1 MSNTIPL
8 SNPVGTS
15 IYVNLTSNAT
25 GSQVKTS
32 SIAIFQVDID
42 NSAGSIDVFT
52 KLYNVSSAPTVGTTV
67 PDAVIRTTA
76 GRRQSVMFGQGEG
89 ITYATGL
96 FEATVTQGGTGGTT
110 APTTAVIVR
119 IEKT

>member
-8 SNPVGTS
+8 SCPVGTS

-25 GSQVKTS
+25 PSEVKTS
-32 SIAIFQVDID
+32 SIVIYQVDVD
-42 NSAGSIDVFT
+42 NSAGSIDVYT
-52 KLYNVSSAPTVGTTV
+52 KLYNVSSAPTVGTTA
-67 PDAVIRTTA
+67 PHAIIKTLA
-76 GRRQSVMFGQGEG
+76 GERETQTFGDGEG
-89 ITYATGL
+89 ETWATGL